1 MGCPFK
7 VLSLWTGKRRPHKL
21 PDAGR
26 HSLLALARQ
35 VDCIKCRFFRSQH
48 GQEDSPGDQQHVVL
62 PREATLSQTEP
73 VIERRQRQ
81 FEHHHLTA
89 WRADLAEQLI
99 EVLFKLIDCCR
110 TEDIVASDFEEH
122 DWPETMW

>member
-1 MGCPFK
+1 M
-7 VLSLWTGKRRPHKL
+7 
-21 PDAGR
+21 
-26 HSLLALARQ
+26 
-35 VDCIKCRFFRSQH
+35 
-48 GQEDSPGDQQHVVL
+48 L

-89 WRADLAEQLI
+89 WRADLGEQLI